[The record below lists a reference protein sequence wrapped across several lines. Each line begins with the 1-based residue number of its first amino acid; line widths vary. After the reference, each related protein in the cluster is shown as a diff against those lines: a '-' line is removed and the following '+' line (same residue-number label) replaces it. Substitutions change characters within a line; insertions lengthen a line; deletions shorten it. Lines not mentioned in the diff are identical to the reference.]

1 MNSLDRRSFLAY
13 FSAIGMT
20 STLFPG
26 ALWALAESKPKIERS
41 MIDEAADIAGVEI
54 KDEYKEMMLKDLN
67 EQVQGYD
74 EIRKLNIPNSVPPA
88 LVFDPV
94 PAGMKIQMEKRP
106 LRMSE
111 DTVKA
116 PQRIEDVAFH
126 RVRQLAEL
134 MRTKRISSVAL
145 TEMYYERIKRYDPI
159 LHFAITLTT
168 ERALAQA
175 READREIAA
184 GKYRGP
190 LHGLPWGAKDLLSV
204 KGYRTTWGAAGF
216 EQQQFDTDATVV
228 ARLDR
233 AGAVLLGKFTL
244 GALAMGDVWFGGMT
258 RNPWKTE
265 QGSSG
270 SSAGSAS
277 AVAAGCVA
285 FAIGSETLG
294 SISSP
299 STRVGTTGLRP
310 TFGRV
315 PRTGAMALSW
325 SMDKIGPICRAVE
338 DCALV
343 LGAIYG
349 PDGKDKTVRDLP
361 FNWDA
366 ALDIRKLR
374 IGYLRKDFEW
384 QPKPEELKEEKP
396 EDRARREELQQLTR
410 ASLDVLQGK
419 LGLRLIDVELP
430 DLPYGPML
438 VTLSAEAAAAFDEL
452 TRSGRDRL
460 LTAQKESDWPNNFRV
475 ARFIPAVEYVQ
486 ANRARSLAIE
496 QAAKVFE
503 KVDVIVAPTY
513 PPATQLLM
521 TNLTG
526 HPAVILPNGFRP
538 SDGTPV
544 SLTFLG
550 KLYDEGTLCA
560 VAKAY
565 QDATGFHLKYPDIK
579 PAVEKKKG
587 ENKKEEQQ

>member
-1 MNSLDRRSFLAY
+1 
-13 FSAIGMT
+13 
-20 STLFPG
+20 
-26 ALWALAESKPKIERS
+26 
-41 MIDEAADIAGVEI
+41 
-54 KDEYKEMMLKDLN
+54 
-67 EQVQGYD
+67 
-74 EIRKLNIPNSVPPA
+74 
-88 LVFDPV
+88 
-94 PAGMKIQMEKRP
+94 
-106 LRMSE
+106 
-111 DTVKA
+111 
-116 PQRIEDVAFH
+116 
-126 RVRQLAEL
+126 
-134 MRTKRISSVAL
+134 
-145 TEMYYERIKRYDPI
+145 
-159 LHFAITLTT
+159 
-168 ERALAQA
+168 
-175 READREIAA
+175 
-184 GKYRGP
+184 
-190 LHGLPWGAKDLLSV
+190 
-204 KGYRTTWGAAGF
+204 
-216 EQQQFDTDATVV
+216 
-228 ARLDR
+228 
-233 AGAVLLGKFTL
+233 
-244 GALAMGDVWFGGMT
+244 MT

-349 PDGKDKTVRDLP
+349 PDGKDNTVRDLP

>member
-1 MNSLDRRSFLAY
+1 MNTLDRRSFLAY

-26 ALWALAESKPKIERS
+26 ALWALAEQKPKIERS

-94 PAGMKIQMEKRP
+94 PAGMKLNIEKRP
-106 LRMSE
+106 LRMSQ
-111 DTVKA
+111 VAVRA
-116 PQRIEDVAFH
+116 PQRVEDVAFH
-126 RVRQLAEL
+126 TVRQLAEL
-134 MRTKRISSVAL
+134 VRTKRISSVAL
-145 TEMYYERIKRYDPI
+145 TEMYLERIRRYDPI
-159 LHFAITLTT
+159 LHFVITLTP

-190 LHGLPWGAKDLLSV
+190 LHGLPWGAKDLLNV
-204 KGYRTTWGAAGF
+204 KGFRTTWGAAGF
-216 EQQQFDTDATVV
+216 EQQQFENDATAVE
-228 ARLDR
+228 RLDR

-299 STRVGTTGLRP
+299 STRNGTTGLRP

-325 SMDKIGPICRAVE
+325 SMDKLGPICRAVE

-343 LGAIYG
+343 LDAIYG
-349 PDGKDKTVRDLP
+349 PDGKDNTVRAVP

-366 ALDIRKLR
+366 TLDIRKLR

-384 QPKPEELKEEKP
+384 QPKPEDIKDEKP
-396 EDRARREELQQLTR
+396 DDKARREELQQLTR
-410 ASLDVLQGK
+410 ASLDVLRGK
-419 LGLRLIDVELP
+419 LGLDLIDVELP

-486 ANRARSLAIE
+486 ANRARTLAIE
-496 QAAKVFE
+496 QTAKVFE

-513 PPATQLLM
+513 PPATQLLL

-550 KLYDEGTLCA
+550 RLYDEGTLCA

-579 PAVEKKKG
+579 LPVEKKEEDKA
-587 ENKKEEQQ
+587 KKEE